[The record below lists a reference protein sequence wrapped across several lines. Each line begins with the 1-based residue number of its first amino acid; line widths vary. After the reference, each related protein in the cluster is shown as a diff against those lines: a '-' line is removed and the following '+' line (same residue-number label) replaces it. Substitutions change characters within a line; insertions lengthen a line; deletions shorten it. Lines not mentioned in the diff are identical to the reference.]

1 MNKSLIVPKTNLTI
15 ELFDWFLACIS
26 YLEYWLNLSFKG
38 AYYAHF
44 PAPYFDS
51 CTLLK

>member
-38 AYYAHF
+38 PITLIFQHRILIPAH
-44 PAPYFDS
+44 Y
-51 CTLLK
+51 